1 MKKYYD
7 NIEDNVAFERCID
20 VMAQLILKYEPQ
32 VLEKKKNPSSA
43 VVSFD
48 ADRKSKEIAESGSCR
63 DETLMEKAA

>member
-20 VMAQLILKYEPQ
+20 VMAQLILKYGPQ
-32 VLEKKKNPSSA
+32 VLEKKKKPNST

-48 ADRKSKEIAESGSCR
+48 ADRKPKEIAESGSCR

>member
-20 VMAQLILKYEPQ
+20 VMAQLILKYGPQ
-32 VLEKKKNPSSA
+32 VLEKKKKSNST

-48 ADRKSKEIAESGSCR
+48 ADRKPKEIAENGSSC
-63 DETLMEKAA
+63 DEISMKKAA

>member
-20 VMAQLILKYEPQ
+20 VMAQLILKYGPQ

-48 ADRKSKEIAESGSCR
+48 ANRKSKEIAESGSSC
-63 DETLMEKAA
+63 DEISMEKAA